1 MGKIIEVIK
10 SCRPLLWL
18 KTIWVMLLASYL
30 ALNGLPKANEFLF
43 GFLILGV
50 LMWSGLYI
58 LNDLSD
64 ISVDKYH
71 NEKRNRPIIA
81 GKLSKKIALTVS
93 IFLISIS
100 LILASLI
107 NIFFFFA
114 VFLTLINQL
123 TYTLKPFRFKESA
136 NWDFISCG
144 MLGQILRFLAGWF
157 LFSTS
162 FNIPI
167 LGLIFAT
174 LTKTSGFLFY
184 RLHHYDLEKKLKYKS
199 SVTTYDKTKIKIL
212 AFTLMFIAII
222 SFFLMLFNDKFFR
235 IENIGSLPF
244 NLIYL
249 TPIVLFIAPFYLRIV
264 RNPNLYTNRFIR
276 HVSYAIL
283 TAALLFAIPILM

>member
-1 MGKIIEVIK
+1 M
-10 SCRPLLWL
+10 
-18 KTIWVMLLASYL
+18 
-30 ALNGLPKANEFLF
+30 
-43 GFLILGV
+43 
-50 LMWSGLYI
+50 
-58 LNDLSD
+58 
-64 ISVDKYH
+64 
-71 NEKRNRPIIA
+71 
-81 GKLSKKIALTVS
+81 
-93 IFLISIS
+93 ISIS
-100 LILASLI
+100 LVLASLI
-107 NIFFFFA
+107 NLFFFFA
-114 VFLTLINQL
+114 VLLTLINQL

-157 LFSTS
+157 LFTTS

-199 SVTTYDKTKIKIL
+199 SVATYSKTRIKIS

-222 SFFLMLFNDKFFR
+222 SFFLMLFNDKFFN

-249 TPIVLFIAPFYLRIV
+249 TPIVLLIAPFYLRIV

-283 TAALLFAIPILM
+283 TASILLAIPLL

>member
-1 MGKIIEVIK
+1 
-10 SCRPLLWL
+10 
-18 KTIWVMLLASYL
+18 MLLASYL
-30 ALNGLPKANEFLF
+30 VLNKLPPLKEFIL
-43 GFLILGV
+43 GFAILGV

-64 ISVDKYH
+64 INVDKFH
-71 NEKRNRPIIA
+71 NEKKNRPIIA
-81 GKLSKKIALTVS
+81 GKISKKTGIIMA
-93 IFLISIS
+93 IILISLS
-100 LILASLI
+100 LVLSTLI
-107 NIFFFFA
+107 NLFFFIA
-114 VFLTLINQL
+114 VLFTLINQL

-157 LFSTS
+157 LFTTS

-167 LGLIFAT
+167 LALIFVT

-199 SVTTYDKTKIKIL
+199 SVITYNKNRVKIL

-222 SFFLMLFNDKFFR
+222 SFFLMLLNDKFFK
-235 IENIGSLPF
+235 IQSIGILPF

-249 TPIVLFIAPFYLRIV
+249 TPIVILIAPFYLKIV
-264 RNPNLYTNRFIR
+264 KNPNLYTNRYIR

-283 TAALLFAIPILM
+283 TVSLLLAVPLL

>member
-1 MGKIIEVIK
+1 MKKLLNIIR

-18 KTIWVMLLASYL
+18 KTLWVMLLASYL
-30 ALNGLPKANEFLF
+30 VLNKLPPLKEFIL
-43 GFLILGV
+43 GFAILGV

-64 ISVDKYH
+64 INVDKFH
-71 NEKRNRPIIA
+71 NEKKNRPIIA
-81 GKLSKKIALTVS
+81 GKISKKTGIIMA
-93 IFLISIS
+93 IILISLS
-100 LILASLI
+100 LVLSTLI
-107 NIFFFFA
+107 NLFFFIA
-114 VFLTLINQL
+114 VLFTLINQL

-157 LFSTS
+157 LFTTS

-167 LGLIFAT
+167 LALIFVT

-199 SVTTYDKTKIKIL
+199 SVITYNKNRVKIL

-222 SFFLMLFNDKFFR
+222 SFFLMLLNDKFFK
-235 IENIGSLPF
+235 IQSIGILPF

-249 TPIVLFIAPFYLRIV
+249 TPIVILIAPFYLKIV
-264 RNPNLYTNRFIR
+264 KNPNLYTNRYIR

-283 TAALLFAIPILM
+283 TVSLLLAVPLL

>member
-1 MGKIIEVIK
+1 MNIIR

-18 KTIWVMLLASYL
+18 KTLWVMLLASYL
-30 ALNGLPKANEFLF
+30 FFNKLPPIKEFLI
-43 GFLILGV
+43 GFVILGP

-64 ISVDKYH
+64 INVDKYH

-93 IFLISIS
+93 VFMISIS
-100 LILASLI
+100 LVLASLI
-107 NIFFFFA
+107 NLFFFFA
-114 VFLTLINQL
+114 VLLTLINQL

-157 LFSTS
+157 LFTTS

-167 LGLIFAT
+167 LGLIF
-174 LTKTSGFLFY
+174 
-184 RLHHYDLEKKLKYKS
+184 
-199 SVTTYDKTKIKIL
+199 
-212 AFTLMFIAII
+212 IAIA
-222 SFFLMLFNDKFFR
+222 SFFLMLFNDKFFEM
-235 IENIGSLPF
+235 ENIGSLPY

-249 TPIVLFIAPFYLRIV
+249 TPIVLLIAPFYLKVIK
-264 RNPNLYTNRFIR
+264 NPNLYTNSYIR
-276 HVSYAIL
+276 HVSYVLLIISL
-283 TAALLFAIPILM
+283 LVALPLL

>member
-1 MGKIIEVIK
+1 MNIIR

-18 KTIWVMLLASYL
+18 KTLWVMLLASYL
-30 ALNGLPKANEFLF
+30 FFNKLPPIKEFLI
-43 GFLILGV
+43 GFVILGP

-64 ISVDKYH
+64 INVDKYH
-71 NEKRNRPIIA
+71 NEKRNRPIVA

-93 IFLISIS
+93 VFMISIS

-107 NIFFFFA
+107 NLFFFFA
-114 VFLTLINQL
+114 VLLTLINQL

-157 LFSTS
+157 LFTTS

-199 SVTTYDKTKIKIL
+199 SVATYSKTRVKIL
-212 AFTLMFIAII
+212 AFTLMFLAII
-222 SFFLMLFNDKFFR
+222 SFFLMLFNDKFFN

-249 TPIVLFIAPFYLRIV
+249 TPIVLLIAPFYLRIV
-264 RNPNLYTNRFIR
+264 RNPSLYSNKLIR

-283 TAALLFAIPILM
+283 TISMLLALPLL

>member
-1 MGKIIEVIK
+1 MKTLLNIIK

-18 KTIWVMLLASYL
+18 KTLWVMLLASYL
-30 ALNGLPKANEFLF
+30 ALNKLPPIKEFFF
-43 GFLILGV
+43 GFLVLGV

-64 ISVDKYH
+64 IYVDKFH
-71 NEKRNRPIIA
+71 KEKKERPIIS
-81 GKLSKKIALTVS
+81 GQLSKKTATISAS
-93 IFLISIS
+93 ILISLSIILSS
-100 LILASLI
+100 LISFYFLLI
-107 NIFFFFA
+107 IIF
-114 VFLTLINQL
+114 TLFNQL

-157 LFSTS
+157 LFTTS

-167 LGLIFAT
+167 LGLIFVT

-199 SVTTYDKTKIKIL
+199 SVITYNKNRVKIL
-212 AFTLMFIAII
+212 AFTLMFLAII
-222 SFFLMLFNDKFFR
+222 SFFLMLLNDKFL
-235 IENIGSLPF
+235 NITQLGSLPF

-249 TPIVLFIAPFYLRIV
+249 TPIVLLIAPFYLRIV

-283 TAALLFAIPILM
+283 TVSLLLAVPLL

>member
-1 MGKIIEVIK
+1 MNIIR

-18 KTIWVMLLASYL
+18 KTLWVMLLASYL
-30 ALNGLPKANEFLF
+30 FFNKLPPIKEFLI
-43 GFLILGV
+43 GFVILGP

-71 NEKRNRPIIA
+71 NEKRNRPIIS
-81 GKLSKKIALTVS
+81 GKLGKKVALTVS
-93 IFLISIS
+93 LFLISIS
-100 LILASLI
+100 LILSSLI

-114 VFLTLINQL
+114 VLLTLINQL

-157 LFSTS
+157 LFTTS

-167 LGLIFAT
+167 LGLIFVT

-199 SVTTYDKTKIKIL
+199 SVTTYNKDRIKIS
-212 AFTLMFIAII
+212 AFSLMFIAIA
-222 SFFLMLFNDKFFR
+222 SFFLMLFNDKFFKM
-235 IENIGSLPF
+235 ENIGSLPY

-249 TPIVLFIAPFYLRIV
+249 TPIVLLIAPFYLKVIK
-264 RNPNLYTNRFIR
+264 NPNLYTNSYIR
-276 HVSYAIL
+276 HVSYVLLIISL
-283 TAALLFAIPILM
+283 LVALPLL

>member
-1 MGKIIEVIK
+1 MNIIR

-18 KTIWVMLLASYL
+18 KTLWVMLLASYL
-30 ALNGLPKANEFLF
+30 FFNKLPPIKEFLI
-43 GFLILGV
+43 GFVILGP

-64 ISVDKYH
+64 INVDKYH

-93 IFLISIS
+93 VFMISIS

-107 NIFFFFA
+107 NLFFFFA
-114 VFLTLINQL
+114 VLLTLINQL

-157 LFSTS
+157 LFTTS

-167 LGLIFAT
+167 LGLIFVT

-199 SVTTYDKTKIKIL
+199 SVITYNKNRVKIL
-212 AFTLMFIAII
+212 AFTLMFLAII
-222 SFFLMLFNDKFFR
+222 SFFLMLLNDKFL
-235 IENIGSLPF
+235 NITQLGSLPF

-249 TPIVLFIAPFYLRIV
+249 TPIVLLIAPFYLRIV

-283 TAALLFAIPILM
+283 TVSLLLAVPLL